1 MTMHDPRVGQE
12 FGDYIVTRKLAEGG
26 MGAVYLAEH
35 PGGMRKVV
43 KYVLAECLKI
53 PEIRERFK
61 SECNAAKR
69 LKGKSGIVDIDSYGE
84 RNGEMY
90 LVMEYLD
97 GVTLE
102 SHIRQ
107 NQRLTPHHAFV
118 IALQI
123 LKALDALHREGI
135 IHRDLKPSNVFL
147 RYNPDDR
154 VWEVKLIDFGIV
166 HDNHAAV
173 KEFRTRQGQMI
184 GTPGYMATEQYGR
197 ADQVTPATDL
207 FAVAICLW
215 EMLTGGLPW
224 GIADNEFAQHDRQLN
239 QVPLWPSHV
248 PLEHAEQWPEILVS
262 TLAPDPARRPQ
273 TAQVLALLLAQRLA
287 PMPPFVMGGIEMVER
302 IAPRFLRDLPADLET
317 VRHPH
322 PQRAAAMFLPQQT
335 AAPLVGPGSSPGS
348 LDAIPISAVSAPVT
362 PVSAPTVSARP
373 YAPGSAAAQA
383 TPQSLPSAV
392 PAMKPTTLSASNG
405 VSVAAGTVARS
416 FSWSRLTLI
425 GLATVLATAGIIIGV
440 TQLRSRSATA
450 QGSAAEEESLDSAAA
465 QPMPSLPESTATGSE
480 TPSLPPAA
488 VAPPDAAIA
497 TAPSESVGSASAGQ
511 TATIQKPDTSDETS
525 NADSVPAATA
535 ADAGRRP
542 SSTRTTNT
550 KKVRA
555 TSERRSG
562 AASSSNTSA
571 ATTSRDTAN
580 ASGSAS
586 GPRAGSGTFDPDA
599 IKE

>member
-1 MTMHDPRVGQE
+1 MTVHDPRIGQE
-12 FGDYIVTRKLAEGG
+12 FGDYVVTRKLAEGG

-166 HDNHAAV
+166 HDKHAAE

-239 QVPLWPSHV
+239 QVPVWPSHV

-335 AAPLVGPGSSPGS
+335 GAPLIASGSNPGS
-348 LDAIPISAVSAPVT
+348 LDAMPISAVSAPVT

-373 YAPGSAAAQA
+373 YGPGPAAAQA
-383 TPQSLPSAV
+383 TAQSLSSAAPGV
-392 PAMKPTTLSASNG
+392 RSTTLSASNG
-405 VSVAAGTVARS
+405 ASVAAGTVARS

-425 GLATVLATAGIIIGV
+425 GLATVVASTGIVIGV

-450 QGSAAEEESLDSAAA
+450 QSSTGEEPLDPSFA
-465 QPMPSLPESTATGSE
+465 QPMPSPPAPIATSGE
-480 TPSLPPAA
+480 TPSIQPAA
-488 VAPPDAAIA
+488 ATRPDAAIV
-497 TAPSESVGSASAGQ
+497 TAPERVNSGATN
-511 TATIQKPDTSDETS
+511 TAAVQKPDASEETS
-525 NADSVPAATA
+525 NTDSVPDATA
-535 ADAGRRP
+535 ENAERLP
-542 SSTRTTNT
+542 SSKRSTNT
-550 KKVRA
+550 RKTVRA
-555 TSERRSG
+555 TSERRNG
-562 AASSSNTSA
+562 ASSSKSSGPTP
-571 ATTSRDTAN
+571 SRHTVN

-586 GPRAGSGTFDPDA
+586 GSRAGSDTFDPDA

>member
-262 TLAPDPARRPQ
+262 TLAPDPTRRPQ

-335 AAPLVGPGSSPGS
+335 AAPLVAPGSSPGS
-348 LDAIPISAVSAPVT
+348 LDAIPISAVSAPVA

-373 YAPGSAAAQA
+373 YAPGPAAAQV
-383 TPQSLPSAV
+383 TPQSLSSAV
-392 PAMKPTTLSASNG
+392 PAVKPTTLSASNG
-405 VSVAAGTVARS
+405 VSVAAGPVARS

-425 GLATVLATAGIIIGV
+425 GLATVLASAGIVIGV
-440 TQLRSRSATA
+440 TQIRSRAATA
-450 QGSAAEEESLDSAAA
+450 QGSAEEQSQDASPT
-465 QPMPSLPESTATGSE
+465 QPTASLPTSTATSGE
-480 TPSLPPAA
+480 PPASA
-488 VAPPDAAIA
+488 MPPDAAIA
-497 TAPSESVGSASAGQ
+497 TAPQNVGSGAAQ
-511 TATIQKPDTSDETS
+511 TATIQKPDTSGETS
-525 NADSVPAATA
+525 NTDSVPAATG
-535 ADAGRRP
+535 ADAGRRH
-542 SSTRTTNT
+542 SSKRTTNT
-550 KKVRA
+550 QKTVRA
-555 TSERRSG
+555 TNEPRSG
-562 AASSSNTSA
+562 TASSSKTSA
-571 ATTSRDTAN
+571 ATTSRNTAN